1 MLGKKDSI
9 IYLAVADGK
18 IVRRVKEPT
27 ANSRQR
33 TTKEGKTVHEELY
46 DYATGLIT
54 DITTREN
61 DYGKF
66 WNVVM
71 TDGSSTY
78 VLQFKYSG
86 GNATSF
92 LKSIPNAD
100 VTKTITIMPKMQT
113 VGDKKR
119 ASLVLIQDN
128 QAIRWKW
135 TKDNPGDVPQ
145 LRKIKVKGIEQ
156 WDDSDMMDYLE
167 NYLLQHVKSKL
178 AKSATI
184 GASDATEAEDD
195 EPTF

>member
-33 TTKEGKTVHEELY
+33 TTKEGKIVHEELY

-100 VTKTITIMPKMQT
+100 VTKPITIMPKMQT

-156 WDDSDMMDYLE
+156 WDDSDMMEYLE
-167 NYLLQHVKSKL
+167 KFVFTEIKPKL
-178 AKSATI
+178 TAGPSF
-184 GASDATEAEDD
+184 GADLPETEDD
-195 EPTF
+195 APF

>member
-1 MLGKKDSI
+1 MLGNKNNV

-33 TTKEGKTVHEELY
+33 TNKDGKIVHEELY
-46 DYATGLIT
+46 DYASGLIT

-61 DYGKF
+61 EYGKF

-71 TDGSSTY
+71 TDGSATY

-100 VTKTITIMPKMQT
+100 VTKPITIMPKMQT

-167 NYLLQHVKSKL
+167 SYLITHIKPKL
-178 AKSATI
+178 T
-184 GASDATEAEDD
+184 GAAVFGADDSDD
-195 EPTF
+195 ETPF

>member
-1 MLGKKDSI
+1 MLGNKDSI

-61 DYGKF
+61 DFGKF

>member
-1 MLGKKDSI
+1 MLGNKNNV

-33 TTKEGKTVHEELY
+33 TNKDGKIVHEELY
-46 DYATGLIT
+46 DYASGLIT

-61 DYGKF
+61 EYGKF
-66 WNVVM
+66 WNVAMSDEVGM
-71 TDGSSTY
+71 TY

-100 VTKTITIMPKMQT
+100 VTKPITIMPKMQT

-167 NYLLQHVKSKL
+167 SYLITHIKPKL
-178 AKSATI
+178 T
-184 GASDATEAEDD
+184 GAAVFGADDSDD
-195 EPTF
+195 ETPF

>member
-1 MLGKKDSI
+1 MLGNKDSI

-61 DYGKF
+61 DFGKF

-71 TDGSSTY
+71 TDGSNTY

-100 VTKTITIMPKMQT
+100 VTKRITIMPKMQT

-167 NYLLQHVKSKL
+167 RYLMQHVKTKL
-178 AKSATI
+178 AKSANI
-184 GASDATEAEDD
+184 GAADATEAEDD

>member
-1 MLGKKDSI
+1 MLGNKDSI

-135 TKDNPGDVPQ
+135 TKENPGDVPQ
-145 LRKIKVKGIEQ
+145 LRKIKIKGIEQ

-167 NYLLQHVKSKL
+167 NYILQHVKTKL

-184 GASDATEAEDD
+184 GAADATQAEDD